1 MSFRRFKLILILLL
15 IIGALTITF
24 SQGYFR
30 GGNDSVLQPGDLLFQ
45 DLDCGPFCDAIEKV
59 TTGYQGTSLS
69 HVGIVAKDNDGNFIV
84 IEALLTGVGV
94 TPLDVFLNRSLDTKY
109 RPKVAVGR
117 LKQEYRHL
125 IPVALEQAFALDGRP
140 YDKVF
145 NCSNDNYYCS
155 ELIYEIFLRSNNGK
169 PVFKLQPMTFKDP
182 DTGDT
187 FSVWREY
194 FLELN
199 VPIPEDRPGIN
210 PGVISRSPALT
221 IVHVYGSLTKG
232 NGGRFPD

>member
-1 MSFRRFKLILILLL
+1 
-15 IIGALTITF
+15 
-24 SQGYFR
+24 
-30 GGNDSVLQPGDLLFQ
+30 VLQPGDLLFQ

-140 YDKVF
+140 YDKVSWSHFTFPGLNYRSCIWQF
-145 NCSNDNYYCS
+145 NKRKWGT
-155 ELIYEIFLRSNNGK
+155 L
-169 PVFKLQPMTFKDP
+169 
-182 DTGDT
+182 
-187 FSVWREY
+187 
-194 FLELN
+194 
-199 VPIPEDRPGIN
+199 
-210 PGVISRSPALT
+210 SRLACLPA
-221 IVHVYGSLTKG
+221 
-232 NGGRFPD
+232 GRQYA